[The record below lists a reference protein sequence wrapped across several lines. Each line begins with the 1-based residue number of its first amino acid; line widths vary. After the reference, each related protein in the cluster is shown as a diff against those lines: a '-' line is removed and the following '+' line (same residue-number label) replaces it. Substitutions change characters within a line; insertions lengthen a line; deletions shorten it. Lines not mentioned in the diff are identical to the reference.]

1 MLNFSDKH
9 DKHMSLDVLI
19 FRYIQYIVQGIIIYW
34 DKMVKYFLVTVNPL
48 DTDTRHNDK
57 IGFNDTLTGMKP
69 SLERDS

>member
-1 MLNFSDKH
+1 
-9 DKHMSLDVLI
+9 
-19 FRYIQYIVQGIIIYW
+19 
-34 DKMVKYFLVTVNPL
+34 MVKYFLVTVNPL